1 MQTHENNA
9 QTNLLICYKR
19 EIGGDPLCTV
29 QGSTYLN
36 CKQNIFFFNNL
47 LGFLATQGCLEVRH
61 CEIAGEWVCLLAA
74 ISELIK
80 KKKKKKNEICGLQL
94 HDIMIVSWKAFCRSL
109 IIQRC
114 ERDGRTPGKQNIW
127 MASWRRSYLK
137 DCFSFF
143 SLRWVTFALQLCDHC
158 FFFFTMQPKKEKH
171 CSHSVEWNRGE
182 NHLRDMSSAGRR
194 LWSQQLITLHHLFF
208 YMYPTRWK
216 IHPVWSQ
223 PAWLLPPFA
232 RTVKIS
238 PQKGQGWHSFSVSS
252 WKTSQ
257 VFIILFE
264 SAYFPPNSVCMRAH
278 LCVASTLQSR
288 PRADCTL
295 NYDTIQKNVPPPG
308 HQCS

>member
-1 MQTHENNA
+1 
-9 QTNLLICYKR
+9 
-19 EIGGDPLCTV
+19 
-29 QGSTYLN
+29 
-36 CKQNIFFFNNL
+36 
-47 LGFLATQGCLEVRH
+47 
-61 CEIAGEWVCLLAA
+61 
-74 ISELIK
+74 
-80 KKKKKKNEICGLQL
+80 
-94 HDIMIVSWKAFCRSL
+94 MIVSWKAFCRSL

-158 FFFFTMQPKKEKH
+158 FFFSQCSRRKKSTVLTVLNETVARIIFVTWAQREGGCDRSSLSPYTT
-171 CSHSVEWNRGE
+171 CS
-182 NHLRDMSSAGRR
+182 
-194 LWSQQLITLHHLFF
+194 F